1 MSLRHQEEGR
11 AVQAMRRPVPPGTV
25 EAAYAATLGHARRD
39 TFPSPLV
46 TPCRI
51 SSSSMIR
58 RSLPIPHLVPRGTRA
73 DRHESGRGVAE
84 LQKSP

>member
-11 AVQAMRRPVPPGTV
+11 AVQAMRRSVPSGIV
-25 EAAYAATLGHARRD
+25 KAAYAATLGQARRD
-39 TFPSPLV
+39 TLPSPVV

-51 SSSSMIR
+51 LSSSMIR
-58 RSLPIPHLVPRGTRA
+58 RSLPNPHLVPRGARA

-84 LQKSP
+84 SQKSP